1 MRGLFLALVAL
12 IGAALAFN
20 VPAPTPSKATVAVS
34 TPIKMSFSFEDVGLD
49 NTLVTDDPDLV
60 PARKCASCFG

>member
-1 MRGLFLALVAL
+1 MRGLFLALFAL

-20 VPAPTPSKATVAVS
+20 VAVPTATTPTVAVS
-34 TPIKMSFSFEDVGLD
+34 PPVKMSFTFDDIGLD
-49 NTLVTDDPDLV
+49 NKMVTDDPDLV